1 MTIEDLVRRGSV
13 QRVPVD
19 ERAVERLMD
28 DAQRHL
34 VTASG
39 AYEAED
45 LAGAFQLGYDA
56 ARKSLAALSLARG
69 LRTRGEGA
77 HVTLIEVIELEY
89 SSVPGVDVV
98 TKLDRLRRTR
108 NRAEYAGHWFD
119 PKEVVSGLETARAIV
134 LWAQQALDASTRSK
148 Q

>member
-1 MTIEDLVRRGSV
+1 MTMEDLVRRGSV
-13 QRVPVD
+13 QRVP
-19 ERAVERLMD
+19 RP
-28 DAQRHL
+28 
-34 VTASG
+34 
-39 AYEAED
+39 
-45 LAGAFQLGYDA
+45 
-56 ARKSLAALSLARG
+56 
-69 LRTRGEGA
+69 
-77 HVTLIEVIELEY
+77 
-89 SSVPGVDVV
+89 SVPGVDAV